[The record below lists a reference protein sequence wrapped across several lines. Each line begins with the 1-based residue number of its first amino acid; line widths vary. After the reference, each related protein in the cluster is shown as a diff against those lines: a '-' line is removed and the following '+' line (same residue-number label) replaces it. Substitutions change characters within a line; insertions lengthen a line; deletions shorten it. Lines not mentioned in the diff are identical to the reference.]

1 MNQSGWRVF
10 HLLAA
15 PSIAIL
21 VALSLPRAVDGDVAQ
36 ALALS
41 AAGRWTVGCGI
52 WMAWWWL
59 TEPVPLPVTSLLP
72 ALIFPLLG
80 VQSIEATLAPYADP
94 LLFLFLGGF
103 VLAAAIEKWGL
114 HRRFAFSLLALSGG
128 QSHRLVLSIMAATTF
143 ISFWLSNTATAVLM
157 FPVALSLARQAEV
170 EDNLRNCLVLGVAYS
185 ATIGGMGTLIGTPP
199 NVFVSSFLHN
209 QYHQTLDFWTW
220 LGIGMPVVAVMMPA
234 TYWLMVRVIFPLG
247 MQQVPL
253 AFGERHESS
262 WQWSRLDANARATLI
277 IFGLAA
283 FAWVTRELWVKVEL
297 GGIKPFA
304 ALTDAG
310 IAMAAAL
317 ALFIFPAAPARAPAL
332 AWEDTLRLPWGT
344 LLLFGGG
351 LSLAAAIG
359 ANQVDALLGQLLAG
373 MPAVPKPLAIAAIAT
388 TVIFVSEVASN
399 IATAAALTPLLA
411 AAAPSLGL
419 TAVEAAIIT
428 ALSASSAYM
437 MPVGTA
443 PNALAYG
450 SGHISTREMART
462 GLVLNLLSIA
472 LITLIGCYV
481 MPAHL

>member
-1 MNQSGWRVF
+1 MNQIGWRVV

-15 PSIAIL
+15 PLIAVL
-21 VALSLPRAVDGDVAQ
+21 VSQSLPLASEGEAVQ
-36 ALALS
+36 TLALT

-72 ALIFPLLG
+72 ALLFPLLG
-80 VQSIEATLAPYADP
+80 VQAIEATLAPYADP

-170 EDNLRNCLVLGVAYS
+170 EDNLRKCLVLGVAYS
-185 ATIGGMGTLIGTPP
+185 ATIGGIGTLIGTPP
-199 NVFVSSFLHN
+199 NVFVSSFLHS
-209 QYHQTLDFWTW
+209 QYQETLDFWTW
-220 LGIGMPVVAVMMPA
+220 LGIGMPVVAVMMPF
-234 TYWLMVRVIFPLG
+234 TYWLMVRVVFPLG
-247 MQQVPL
+247 VQRVPL
-253 AFGERHESS
+253 ALGDRHESS
-262 WQWSRLDANARATLI
+262 WQWSRLDACARATLV
-277 IFGLAA
+277 IFVVAA
-283 FAWVTRELWVKVEL
+283 FAWVTRELWVKLEL
-297 GGIKPFA
+297 GGVKPFA

-317 ALFIFPAAPARAPAL
+317 ALFIFPAARGRGPAL
-332 AWEDTLRLPWGT
+332 VWEDTLRLPWGT

-359 ANQVDALLGQLLAG
+359 ANHVDALLGQLLAG
-373 MPAVPKPLAIAAIAT
+373 MPTVPKPVAIAAIAA

-419 TAVEAAIIT
+419 TPVEAAIIT
-428 ALSASSAYM
+428 ALGASSAYM

-450 SGHISTREMART
+450 SGYITTREMART
-462 GLVLNLLSIA
+462 GLVLNVLSIA
-472 LITLIGCYV
+472 LITLLGCYAL
-481 MPAHL
+481 PARL